1 MFTIG
6 GLPVFDAL
14 VPDEDTGMLK
24 ISLVDIPAVMSDF
37 LVFNAEKEFQM
48 YSIQDEEKR
57 LVYGVV
63 ARANYPILRISPKI
77 GKYYIVFKPE
87 IIRVMAEKY
96 LAESRQNDVSTM
108 HTTDV
113 EGVQM
118 VQYFIKDSTR
128 GVNPE
133 GFADIADGSLFA
145 EFHILN
151 DEVWAAIK
159 AGTYNGFSLEGVF
172 DFIPEPDVAARPQED
187 ETERQVKSE
196 ILSIIKQL

>member
-1 MFTIG
+1 MFTLG

-14 VPDEDTGMLK
+14 VPDDETGMLK

-37 LVFNAEKEFQM
+37 LVFNAQREVQM
-48 YSIQDEEKR
+48 YSIQDEDKR
-57 LVYGVV
+57 IVFGVV
-63 ARANYPILRISPKI
+63 ARANYPIIRRSPQI
-77 GKYYIVFKPE
+77 GEYYIVFKPE
-87 IIRVMAEKY
+87 TIRVMAEKY

-172 DFIPEPDVAARPQED
+172 DFIPEPEVAARSQED

>member
-14 VPDEDTGMLK
+14 VPDEETGMLK
-24 ISLVDIPAVMSDF
+24 ISLVDVPAVMSDF
-37 LVFNAEKEFQM
+37 LVFNAQREVQM
-48 YSIQDEEKR
+48 YSIQDEERR

-87 IIRVMAEKY
+87 TIRAMAEKY
-96 LAESRQNDVSTM
+96 LAESRQNEVSTM
-108 HTTDV
+108 HKTDV

-133 GFADIADGSLFA
+133 GFADVADGSLFA

-151 DEVWAAIK
+151 DDVWAAIK

-172 DFIPEPDVAARPQED
+172 DFIPEPDVAARREVG
-187 ETERQVKSE
+187 ETETQVKNT